1 MSEAEAVAI
10 WSVFAVLAVCS
21 KALALWSKGEALAL
35 WSKAVV
41 KWAKA
46 VRLRGGF
53 RLTFSANV

>member
-1 MSEAEAVAI
+1 MAI
-10 WSVFAVLAVCS
+10 WSVVAVLAVCS